1 MFIKNREDL
10 TETTVSTLTDFCSP
24 NSAMNVSG
32 ENLDQLLASATK
44 NGMYLVDDSNTDA
57 LEKEY
62 DEETIVVDKLCETID
77 PETAPFESKYK
88 ARTILDTLCNKLEAT
103 RTIASLEKKRDVVE
117 RMNRKIGDKQ

>member
-1 MFIKNREDL
+1 
-10 TETTVSTLTDFCSP
+10 
-24 NSAMNVSG
+24 MNVSG

-62 DEETIVVDKLCETID
+62 DEETIVVDKLCEIID

-103 RTIASLEKKRDVVE
+103 RTIASLEKKRDVIE
-117 RMNRKIGDKQ
+117 RMNRKIGYTRYFVLYQCLQ